1 MTAVAESKYRSPWA
15 DDDVVALKEMAT
27 KFLVSEAL
35 PHRERWI
42 EQKHVDRE
50 FWLEAGKVGLLC
62 TAIPEE
68 YGGGGGTFV
77 HDLAIFQAALEL
89 TEMGFGVGAS
99 VHSGLVANYINVYGT
114 EEQKHRWLPKMARGE
129 FIGAIAMTE
138 PGGGSD
144 LKAIRTTAT
153 RNGDHYIVN
162 GSKTFISNGASAD
175 LVILV
180 LKTDSAAGVRG
191 VSLLV
196 VETRDLPGY
205 SVGRVLD
212 KVGMKAQDTAE
223 LFFEDMRVPVANLLG
238 EAGRGYAYAMTQ
250 LAHERLL
257 ISDMAATMAEAAVA
271 ETVRYTKERHAFG
284 GPLIELQNT
293 RFELAQCATLAR
305 VARVYVDSCIERH
318 LRGELDA
325 TSASMAKLYTTDVQC
340 EVIDRCVQLFGG
352 YGYMLEYPIARMY
365 ADSRAQK
372 IYAGTNEV
380 MKELIARSL

>member
-1 MTAVAESKYRSPWA
+1 MYRSAWM
-15 DDDVVALKEMAT
+15 DDEIVALKEMAT
-27 KFLVSEAL
+27 KFFESEAL
-35 PHRERWI
+35 PYREKWI
-42 EQKHVDRE
+42 DQKRVDRE
-50 FWLEAGKVGLLC
+50 FWLKAGEQGLLC
-62 TAIPEE
+62 AAIPEE
-68 YGGGGGTFV
+68 YGGGGGTFA

-89 TEMGFGVGAS
+89 TEMGFGIGAG
-99 VHSGLVANYINVYGT
+99 VHAGLVANYLNTYGT
-114 EEQKHRWLPKMARGE
+114 EEQKHRWLPKMCSGE

-144 LKAIRTTAT
+144 LKAIRTTAI
-153 RNGDHYIVN
+153 REGDHYVVN
-162 GSKTFISNGASAD
+162 GSKTFISNGVNAD

-180 LKTDSAAGVRG
+180 LKTDPSAGVRG

-205 SVGRVLD
+205 RVGRVLE

-223 LFFEDMRVPVANLLG
+223 LFFDDMRVPVANLLG
-238 EAGRGYAYAMTQ
+238 EEGKGYAYAMKS

-271 ETVRYTKERHAFG
+271 ETVKYTKERHAFG
-284 GPLIELQNT
+284 GPLFELQNT

-305 VARVYVDSCIERH
+305 VARVFVDDCIERH
-318 LRGELDA
+318 LRDDLDA
-325 TSASMAKLYTTDVQC
+325 ASASMAKTYSTEVQC

-372 IYAGTNEV
+372 IYAGANEV

>member
-1 MTAVAESKYRSPWA
+1 MTAPVYHSPWA
-15 DDDVVALKEMAT
+15 DDQVVALKDMAT
-27 KFLVSEAL
+27 KFFVSEAL

-42 EQKHVDRE
+42 EQKRVDRE

-62 TAIPEE
+62 ASIPEE
-68 YGGGGGTFV
+68 YGGGGGTFA

-99 VHSGLVANYINVYGT
+99 VHSGLVANYINTYGT
-114 EEQKHRWLPKMARGE
+114 EEQKHRWLPKMASGE

-144 LKAIRTTAT
+144 LKAVRTTAI
-153 RNGDHYIVN
+153 RDGDEYVVN
-162 GSKTFISNGASAD
+162 GSKTFISNGTNAD

-180 LKTDSAAGVRG
+180 LKTDPAAGTKG

-196 VETRDLPGY
+196 VETRDTPGY
-205 SVGRVLD
+205 RVGRVLD

-238 EAGRGYAYAMTQ
+238 EEGKGYAYAMKQ

-257 ISDMAATMAEAAVA
+257 ISDMAVTMAEAAVA

-284 GPLIELQNT
+284 GPLFEMQNT

-305 VARVYVDSCIERH
+305 VTRVFVDNCIERH

-325 TSASMAKLYTTDVQC
+325 ASASMAKAYSTEVQC

-380 MKELIARSL
+380 MNELIARSL

>member
-1 MTAVAESKYRSPWA
+1 
-15 DDDVVALKEMAT
+15 MAT

-35 PHRERWI
+35 PHSERWI
-42 EQKHVDRE
+42 EQKCVDRE
-50 FWLEAGKVGLLC
+50 FWREAGKIGLLC
-62 TAIPEE
+62 ASIPEE
-68 YGGGGGTFV
+68 YGGGGGTFA

-89 TEMGFGVGAS
+89 TEMGFGTGAS
-99 VHSGLVANYINVYGT
+99 VHSGLVANYINSYGT
-114 EEQKHRWLPKMARGE
+114 EEQKHRWLPKMASGE

-144 LKAIRTTAT
+144 LKAIRTTAI
-153 RNGDHYIVN
+153 RDGDSYVVN
-162 GSKTFISNGASAD
+162 GSKTFISNGKNAD

-180 LKTDSAAGVRG
+180 LKTDPTAGVKG

-196 VETRDLPGY
+196 VETRDNPGY
-205 SVGRVLD
+205 RVGRVLE

-238 EAGRGYAYAMTQ
+238 EEGRGYSYAIKQ

-257 ISDMAATMAEAAVA
+257 IADAGATMAQAAVK
-271 ETVRYTKERHAFG
+271 ETIKYTKVRHAFG
-284 GPLIELQNT
+284 APLFEMQNT

-305 VARVYVDSCIERH
+305 VARVFVDNCIERH

-325 TSASMAKLYTTDVQC
+325 ASASMAKAYATEVQC

-372 IYAGTNEV
+372 IYAGTTEV

>member
-1 MTAVAESKYRSPWA
+1 MITVTEPKYRSPWA

-27 KFLVSEAL
+27 KFFVSEAL

-42 EQKHVDRE
+42 EQQHVDRE
-50 FWLEAGKVGLLC
+50 FWLAAGKVGLLC
-62 TAIPEE
+62 AAIPEE
-68 YGGGGGTFV
+68 YGGGGGTYA
-77 HDLAIFQAALEL
+77 HDLVIFQAALEL
-89 TEMGFGVGAS
+89 TEMGFGGGAS

-144 LKAIRTTAT
+144 LKAIRTTAI
-153 RNGDHYIVN
+153 RSGDHYVVN
-162 GSKTFISNGASAD
+162 GSKTFTSNGASAD
-175 LVILV
+175 IVILV
-180 LKTDSAAGVRG
+180 LKTDPAAGVRG

-196 VETRDLPGY
+196 VETRDLPGFR
-205 SVGRVLD
+205 VGRVLN

-223 LFFEDMRVPVANLLG
+223 LFFADMRVPVANLLG
-238 EAGRGYAYAMTQ
+238 EEGKGYAYAMTQ

-257 ISDMAATMAEAAVA
+257 IADAAATMAEAAVA
-271 ETVRYTKERHAFG
+271 ETVRYSKERHAFG
-284 GPLIELQNT
+284 APLIELQNT
-293 RFELAQCATLAR
+293 RFELAHCATLAR
-305 VARVYVDSCIERH
+305 VTRVYVDNCIERH

-325 TSASMAKLYTTDVQC
+325 TSASMAKLYATEVQC

-365 ADSRAQK
+365 TDSRAQK
-372 IYAGTNEV
+372 IYGGTNEV

>member
-1 MTAVAESKYRSPWA
+1 MTTVAEPKYRSPWV
-15 DDDVVALKEMAT
+15 DDEVVALKEMAT
-27 KFLVSEAL
+27 KFFVSEAL

-42 EQKHVDRE
+42 EQKRVDRE

-62 TAIPEE
+62 ASIPEE
-68 YGGGGGTFV
+68 YGGGGGTIA
-77 HDLAIFQAALEL
+77 HDLVIYQAALEL
-89 TEMGFGVGAS
+89 TEMGFGVGAG
-99 VHSGLVANYINVYGT
+99 VHGSLVANYINTYGT
-114 EEQKHRWLPKMARGE
+114 EEQKHRWLPKMASGE

-144 LKAIRTTAT
+144 LKAVRTTAI
-153 RNGDHYIVN
+153 RDGDEYVVN
-162 GSKTFISNGASAD
+162 GSKTFISNGVNAD
-175 LVILV
+175 IVILV
-180 LKTDSAAGVRG
+180 LKTDPSAGTRG

-205 SVGRVLD
+205 RVGRVLD

-223 LFFEDMRVPVANLLG
+223 LFFEDMRVPVGNLLG
-238 EAGRGYAYAMTQ
+238 EEGKGYAYAMKQ
-250 LAHERLL
+250 LAHERVL
-257 ISDMAATMAEAAVA
+257 ISDMAATMAATAVA
-271 ETVRYTKERHAFG
+271 ETVKYTKERHAFG
-284 GPLIELQNT
+284 APLFDMQNT

-305 VARVYVDSCIERH
+305 VARVFVDDCIERH
-318 LRGELDA
+318 LRGELDPA
-325 TSASMAKLYTTDVQC
+325 SASMAKTYSTEVQC

-372 IYAGTNEV
+372 IYAGANEV